1 MSEDANPKSWWQ
13 TVPGILT
20 AIAAIISAATALVA
34 ALNQTG
40 IFAHK
45 DGAKPAVVA
54 EAVAA
59 TKSSESTT
67 TPSVVPTTATNAQ
80 ATTTVVLPPNARLDV
95 GKLAYTLVSAEAEP
109 YAQNKLVLKLKVRMA
124 NNDRYDAN
132 FWTASFRLL
141 EDGVLQAPTSELN
154 EIVAGNSS
162 KVAAITF
169 VVAASSK
176 KLELQMGK
184 VGEDAPALLLSKNL

>member
-40 IFAHK
+40 IFADK
-45 DGAKPAVVA
+45 DGAKPAAVA
-54 EAVAA
+54 ESVAA
-59 TKSSESTT
+59 KKSPEGTT
-67 TPSVVPTTATNAQ
+67 ATSVLPSTATNAQ
-80 ATTTVVLPPNARLDV
+80 ATTVVLPPNPRLDV

-132 FWTASFRLL
+132 FWSASFRLV

-154 EIVAGNSS
+154 EIVAGNTS
-162 KVAAITF
+162 KEAAITF

-176 KLELQMGK
+176 KLELQMGN
-184 VGEDAPALLLSKNL
+184 VGEGAPSLLLSKNL

>member
-45 DGAKPAVVA
+45 DGAKPAAVA
-54 EAVAA
+54 ESVAA
-59 TKSSESTT
+59 KKSPEGTT
-67 TPSVVPTTATNAQ
+67 ATSVLPSTATNAQ
-80 ATTTVVLPPNARLDV
+80 ATTVVLPPNARLDV

-132 FWTASFRLL
+132 FWSASFRLV

-154 EIVAGNSS
+154 EIVAGNTS
-162 KVAAITF
+162 KEAAITF

-176 KLELQMGK
+176 KLELQMGN
-184 VGEDAPALLLSKNL
+184 VGEGAPALLLSKNL

>member
-40 IFAHK
+40 VFAHK

-54 EAVAA
+54 ESVAA
-59 TKSSESTT
+59 TKSPEGTT
-67 TPSVVPTTATNAQ
+67 APSVLPSTATNAQ
-80 ATTTVVLPPNARLDV
+80 ATTVVLPPNARLDV
-95 GKLAYTLVSAEAEP
+95 GKLAYILVSAEAEP

-132 FWTASFRLL
+132 FWSASFRVL

-154 EIVAGNSS
+154 EIVAGNTS
-162 KVAAITF
+162 KEAVITF

-184 VGEDAPALLLSKNL
+184 VGKGAPALLLSKSL